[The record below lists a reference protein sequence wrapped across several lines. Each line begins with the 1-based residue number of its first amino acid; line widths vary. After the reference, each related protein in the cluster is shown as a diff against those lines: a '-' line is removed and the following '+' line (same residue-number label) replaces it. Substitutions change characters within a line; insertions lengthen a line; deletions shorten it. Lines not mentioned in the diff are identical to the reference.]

1 MYGAALRVRVRRR
14 RRRGLHDPLRLHPCP
29 PCPDPLRPGLHP
41 LTPPPPSPPLPHS
54 PSLLRDRPSLQPA
67 GLEAELLKAH
77 LLFVCTRGR
86 HLRVGG
92 ARAQDLRVPFSNCGE
107 HCSSRSTRSTA
118 WLGGL
123 GTVPKAQRAEVE
135 GHPGRPTGR
144 PVHSSAFELQ
154 VPVAQALLS

>member
-41 LTPPPPSPPLPHS
+41 LTPPPPPPFPIA

-67 GLEAELLKAH
+67 GLETELLKAH

-86 HLRVGG
+86 HLDMGG
-92 ARAQDLRVPFSNCGE
+92 PEPRTCRVPFFNCGE
-107 HCSSRSTRSTA
+107 PRSSRSTRSTA
-118 WLGGL
+118 WLGGSS
-123 GTVPKAQRAEVE
+123 TVPRVQRAGFE

-154 VPVAQALLS
+154 VPVAQTLLG